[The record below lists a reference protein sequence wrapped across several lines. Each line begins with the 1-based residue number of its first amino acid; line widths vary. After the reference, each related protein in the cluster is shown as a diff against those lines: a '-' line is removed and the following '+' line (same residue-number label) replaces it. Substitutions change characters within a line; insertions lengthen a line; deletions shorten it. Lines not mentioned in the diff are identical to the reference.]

1 MEKNSCVF
9 LKWHYHLFALP
20 DPLHPHDSGY
30 LRSLF
35 RRKFTTISTFGES
48 IGFLIDAVDNL
59 IVNYVNGF
67 KKDLDKQRAS

>member
-1 MEKNSCVF
+1 MYFMGMTLSFVYVNMF
-9 LKWHYHLFALP
+9 P

-30 LRSLF
+30 LRTLF

-67 KKDLDKQRAS
+67 QKDLDKQRTS